1 LEGGEGGE
9 VDDDGNAKQK
19 ANGRGREVGVQ
30 SVPRSVMSVRA
41 CNDTNPTFGARKDRQ
56 SHVKNMQPR
65 REPFQRE
72 ANATTSE

>member
-1 LEGGEGGE
+1 MQNKRQRGSGEGTTG
-9 VDDDGNAKQK
+9 
-19 ANGRGREVGVQ
+19 GREGVQ

-65 REPFQRE
+65 RESFQRE
-72 ANATTSE
+72 ANATTSERRRRR